1 METTTTYQRKN
12 KYWWLTLLIGI
23 LSIICGIWV
32 FRNPVESYF
41 ALAVY
46 FCIMFIFY
54 GIAEI
59 VNAFSNQRYR
69 NWGWGLA
76 MGIIDLIIGFLL
88 LANLE
93 WAIDILP
100 YAVGF
105 ILMFLGIDFIGW
117 STQLQ
122 GLRVRNWGWVLVGG
136 ILTLI
141 FSFLIIFHPLF
152 GVFNIIVWTGLAFI
166 FGGLSAV
173 FFSFALRSHQD

>member
-1 METTTTYQRKN
+1 METVENYRGTY
-12 KYWWLTLLIGI
+12 KYWWIMLIIGI
-23 LSIICGIWV
+23 LSILCGIWV

-46 FCIMFIFY
+46 FCIMFILF
-54 GIAEI
+54 GVGEI
-59 VNAFSNQRYR
+59 VNAFSNQRVR

-76 MGIIDLIIGFLL
+76 IGILDLIIGFIL
-88 LANLE
+88 LANLG

-100 YAVGF
+100 FAVGF

-117 STQLQ
+117 STQMQTLHIP
-122 GLRVRNWGWVLVGG
+122 NWGWVLAGG

-152 GVFNIIVWTGLAFI
+152 GVFNIIIWTGLAFI
-166 FGGLSAV
+166 FGGISAIL
-173 FFSFALRSHQD
+173 FSFALRK